1 MEDNISKYKKKPLF
15 QKDTGTPKFIA
26 ALFTLTKIQK
36 QAKCISIN
44 ERIKNMWYMYSGILP
59 SHLKKDIL
67 PFATIQMNL
76 KGITLSEISQRKKT
90 ICYHFYMESKK

>member
-1 MEDNISKYKKKPLF
+1 
-15 QKDTGTPKFIA
+15 
-26 ALFTLTKIQK
+26 
-36 QAKCISIN
+36 
-44 ERIKNMWYMYSGILP
+44 MWYMYSGILP